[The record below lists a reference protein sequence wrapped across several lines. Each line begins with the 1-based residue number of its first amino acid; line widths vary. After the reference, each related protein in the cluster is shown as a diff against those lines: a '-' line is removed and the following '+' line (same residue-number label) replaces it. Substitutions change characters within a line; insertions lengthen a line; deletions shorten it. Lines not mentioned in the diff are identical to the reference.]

1 MCVKK
6 IVCLAMCV
14 KKIDCRQ
21 PADLYIKKT
30 AKKIK
35 RRPKLFL
42 APLGQQFHLIGI
54 LYIPILGTAD
64 FLQLLWNRN
73 LRDNIMVA
81 VELCPG
87 KKSLSLLK
95 VLVRKKNHTLPP
107 AIKWSAPNKL
117 LTFRISVSTLPGK
130 TRHTTVGYRSNRSC
144 LPSLSL
150 VSNCVTV

>member
-42 APLGQQFHLIGI
+42 QFHLIGI
-54 LYIPILGTAD
+54 FYILPHLNKHEKQIVSATS
-64 FLQLLWNRN
+64 
-73 LRDNIMVA
+73 
-81 VELCPG
+81 G
-87 KKSLSLLK
+87 KKLFAFDQWE
-95 VLVRKKNHTLPP
+95 KK
-107 AIKWSAPNKL
+107 
-117 LTFRISVSTLPGK
+117 
-130 TRHTTVGYRSNRSC
+130 
-144 LPSLSL
+144 
-150 VSNCVTV
+150 

>member
-35 RRPKLFL
+35 RRPKLLL

-54 LYIPILGTAD
+54 LYILPRKTKYN
-64 FLQLLWNRN
+64 F
-73 LRDNIMVA
+73 
-81 VELCPG
+81 PG
-87 KKSLSLLK
+87 KKKFVSATSG
-95 VLVRKKNHTLPP
+95 KKLF
-107 AIKWSAPNKL
+107 AFDQREKK
-117 LTFRISVSTLPGK
+117 
-130 TRHTTVGYRSNRSC
+130 
-144 LPSLSL
+144 
-150 VSNCVTV
+150 

>member
-42 APLGQQFHLIGI
+42 TPLGQQFHLIGI
-54 LYIPILGTAD
+54 LYILPHLNKHEKQSTIYYSCYLG
-64 FLQLLWNRN
+64 LHVQ
-73 LRDNIMVA
+73 DNIMVA

-87 KKSLSLLK
+87 KKSLSLPPRGKNCL
-95 VLVRKKNHTLPP
+95 LLIREKKN
-107 AIKWSAPNKL
+107 
-117 LTFRISVSTLPGK
+117 
-130 TRHTTVGYRSNRSC
+130 
-144 LPSLSL
+144 SL
-150 VSNCVTV
+150 VFCWK

>member
-1 MCVKK
+1 
-6 IVCLAMCV
+6 MCV

-21 PADLYIKKT
+21 PVDLYIKKT

-87 KKSLSLLK
+87 KKKFVSATSG
-95 VLVRKKNHTLPP
+95 KKLF
-107 AIKWSAPNKL
+107 AFDQGEKK
-117 LTFRISVSTLPGK
+117 
-130 TRHTTVGYRSNRSC
+130 
-144 LPSLSL
+144 
-150 VSNCVTV
+150 

>member
-6 IVCLAMCV
+6 IVCSAMCV

-54 LYIPILGTAD
+54 LYILPHLNKHEKQSTIYYSCYYVLEKRFVSATSGEKLFAFD
-64 FLQLLWNRN
+64 QG
-73 LRDNIMVA
+73 
-81 VELCPG
+81 E
-87 KKSLSLLK
+87 KK
-95 VLVRKKNHTLPP
+95 
-107 AIKWSAPNKL
+107 
-117 LTFRISVSTLPGK
+117 
-130 TRHTTVGYRSNRSC
+130 
-144 LPSLSL
+144 
-150 VSNCVTV
+150 

>member
-35 RRPKLFL
+35 RRPKLFF

-54 LYIPILGTAD
+54 LYILPHLNKHEKQSTIYYSCYLGLHVQYPKQYRVKHINIDQSEQYDIWMAQYTVVYGTAT
-64 FLQLLWNRN
+64 
-73 LRDNIMVA
+73 M
-81 VELCPG
+81 G
-87 KKSLSLLK
+87 
-95 VLVRKKNHTLPP
+95 T
-107 AIKWSAPNKL
+107 AIK
-117 LTFRISVSTLPGK
+117 TLEYYIK
-130 TRHTTVGYRSNRSC
+130 K
-144 LPSLSL
+144 
-150 VSNCVTV
+150 

>member
-1 MCVKK
+1 MCEKNSL
-6 IVCLAMCV
+6 LAMCV

-21 PADLYIKKT
+21 PADLYIKKN

-54 LYIPILGTAD
+54 LYILPHLNKNEN

-87 KKSLSLLK
+87 KKKFVSATSG
-95 VLVRKKNHTLPP
+95 KKLFAFDQGET
-107 AIKWSAPNKL
+107 K
-117 LTFRISVSTLPGK
+117 
-130 TRHTTVGYRSNRSC
+130 
-144 LPSLSL
+144 
-150 VSNCVTV
+150 

>member
-54 LYIPILGTAD
+54 LYILPHLNKHEKQSTIYYS
-64 FLQLLWNRN
+64 RN
-73 LRDNIMVA
+73 SRFSSA
-81 VELCPG
+81 SVEQEFTG
-87 KKSLSLLK
+87 
-95 VLVRKKNHTLPP
+95 
-107 AIKWSAPNKL
+107 
-117 LTFRISVSTLPGK
+117 
-130 TRHTTVGYRSNRSC
+130 
-144 LPSLSL
+144 
-150 VSNCVTV
+150 

>member
-21 PADLYIKKT
+21 PADLYLKKT

-54 LYIPILGTAD
+54 LYMLPHLIYYSCYLGLDLHVQYPKQKMNPLSTDYSTIKYIP
-64 FLQLLWNRN
+64 
-73 LRDNIMVA
+73 
-81 VELCPG
+81 
-87 KKSLSLLK
+87 
-95 VLVRKKNHTLPP
+95 
-107 AIKWSAPNKL
+107 
-117 LTFRISVSTLPGK
+117 
-130 TRHTTVGYRSNRSC
+130 TR
-144 LPSLSL
+144 
-150 VSNCVTV
+150 